1 MSAATS
7 SASTSAPS
15 SPAPSRE
22 AASPRALLHLLFNG
36 ARALDVVETA
46 LGLGLLDAL
55 EPGPVTLGELSAK
68 HGLVPTR
75 LYKFLDCLESL
86 GLVRREQPSD
96 ALEATRYWGVTGLR
110 AAADAV
116 LGPRSL
122 ERDREKYDW
131 KALHGR
137 LPEVL
142 RGQHAMSAASFDW
155 PPRTPEQVEG
165 FEASMAAGL
174 GPILETF
181 RAHAGALW
189 PSGARLLDVGGGD
202 GTLAEHLLREHA
214 SLSVDVYNLPATEPL
229 VTRTRERAGLP
240 ATRLGFVG
248 GDFLREPLPKGYD
261 ALSFVR
267 VLHDWPAEVARSLMQ
282 AAFAALPS
290 GGRVLICEEFR
301 TPERLAAQFFWSY
314 FLIGV
319 DACSSRLREVEFYLD
334 ALTAAGFTQAHV
346 RPGPFEL
353 VVATKP

>member
-1 MSAATS
+1 MSPAL
-7 SASTSAPS
+7 ASPQVPS
-15 SPAPSRE
+15 SSPPPRE

-55 EPGPVTLGELSAK
+55 EPGPVTLGALATK
-68 HGLVPTR
+68 HGFVPQR

-86 GLVRREQPSD
+86 GLVQREQPSD
-96 ALEATRYWGVTGLR
+96 ALEDTRYRGVAGLR
-110 AAADAV
+110 AAAEAV
-116 LGPRSL
+116 LGPRAL

-142 RGQHAMSAASFDW
+142 KGQHSMSAASFDW

-214 SLSVDVYNLPATEPL
+214 KLDVDVYNLPSTEPL
-229 VTRTRERAGLP
+229 VTRTRERAGLTP
-240 ATRLGFVG
+240 QRLGFVG
-248 GDFLREPLPKGYD
+248 GDFLREPLPGGYD
-261 ALSFVR
+261 ELSFVR
-267 VLHDWPAEVARSLMQ
+267 VLHDWPAEVARQLMQ

-290 GGRVLICEEFR
+290 GGRLLICEEFR

-334 ALTAAGFTQAHV
+334 ALTGMGFRDAHV
-346 RPGPFEL
+346 LPGPFEL

>member
-1 MSAATS
+1 MSAAPL
-7 SASTSAPS
+7 PS
-15 SPAPSRE
+15 PRE
-22 AASPRALLHLLFNG
+22 APSPRALLHLLFNG
-36 ARALDVVETA
+36 ARALDVVESA

-55 EPGPVTLGELSAK
+55 EPGPVTLGELATR
-68 HGLVPTR
+68 HGLLPKR

-86 GLVRREQPSD
+86 GLVQREQTSD
-96 ALEATRYWGVTGLR
+96 ALEAARYRGVPGLR
-110 AAADAV
+110 AAAEAV
-116 LGPRSL
+116 LGARSL

-142 RGQHAMSAASFDW
+142 RGEHAMSAASFDW

-181 RAHAGALW
+181 RAHAGTLW

-202 GTLAEHLLREHA
+202 GTLAEHLLRQHPA
-214 SLSVDVYNLPATEPL
+214 LAVDVYNLPATEPL
-229 VTRTRERAGLP
+229 VARTRERAGLP
-240 ATRLGFVG
+240 AQRLGFVG
-248 GDFLREPLPKGYD
+248 GDFLREPLPRDYD

-267 VLHDWPAEVARSLMQ
+267 VLHDWPAEVARTLMQ

-319 DACSSRLREVEFYLD
+319 DTCVSRLREVEFYLEG
-334 ALTAAGFTQAHV
+334 LTAAGFANAHV
-346 RPGPFEL
+346 LPGPFEL

>member
-1 MSAATS
+1 V
-7 SASTSAPS
+7 
-15 SPAPSRE
+15 SPPMPPFTRE
-22 AASPRALLHLLFNG
+22 APSPRALLHLLFNG
-36 ARALDVVETA
+36 ARALDVVETG
-46 LGLGLLDAL
+46 LKLGLLDSL
-55 EPGPVTLGELSAK
+55 EPGPVTLGELASK
-68 HGLVPTR
+68 HALLPKR

-86 GLVRREQPSD
+86 GLVQREQTTD
-96 ALEATRYWGVTGLR
+96 ALEAARYRGTPGLR
-110 AAADAV
+110 AAAEAV
-116 LGPRSL
+116 LGQNSL

-137 LPEVL
+137 MPQTL
-142 RGQHAMSAASFDW
+142 RGEHSMSATSFDW

-181 RAHAGALW
+181 RLNAGALW

-202 GTLAEHLLREHA
+202 GTLAEHLLKDHPR
-214 SLSVDVYNLPATEPL
+214 LSVDVYNLPATESL
-229 VTRTRERAGLP
+229 VARTRERAGLSP
-240 ATRLGFVG
+240 ERMGFVG
-248 GDFLREPLPKGYD
+248 GDFLREPLPRGYD

-301 TPERLAAQFFWSY
+301 TQERLAAQFFWTY
-314 FLIGV
+314 FLVGV
-319 DACSSRLREVEFYLD
+319 DTCVSRLREVEFYLEG
-334 ALTAAGFTQAHV
+334 LTALGFTNAHV
-346 RPGPFEL
+346 LPGPFEL

>member
-1 MSAATS
+1 MSSQMPPFT
-7 SASTSAPS
+7 
-15 SPAPSRE
+15 RE
-22 AASPRALLHLLFNG
+22 APSPRALLHLLFNG

-46 LGLGLLDAL
+46 LGMGLLDAL

-68 HGLVPTR
+68 HGLVPKR

-86 GLVRREQPSD
+86 GLVQREQTSD
-96 ALEATRYWGVTGLR
+96 ALEAARYRGVPGLR
-110 AAADAV
+110 AAAEAV
-116 LGPRSL
+116 LGPKSL

-137 LPEVL
+137 LPETL
-142 RGQHAMSAASFDW
+142 RGQHSMSAASFDW

-181 RAHAGALW
+181 RAHAGTLW
-189 PSGARLLDVGGGD
+189 PSESRLLDVGGGD
-202 GTLAEHLLREHA
+202 GTLAEALLRQHPTLA
-214 SLSVDVYNLPATEPL
+214 VDVYNLPATEAL
-229 VTRTRERAGLP
+229 VARTRERAGLSDK
-240 ATRLGFVG
+240 RMGFVG
-248 GDFLREPLPKGYD
+248 GDFLKEPLPTGYD

-319 DACSSRLREVEFYLD
+319 DTCVSRLREVEFYLE
-334 ALTAAGFTQAHV
+334 ALTAAGFTHAHV
-346 RPGPFEL
+346 LPGPFEL

>member
-1 MSAATS
+1 MSSQPPLT
-7 SASTSAPS
+7 
-15 SPAPSRE
+15 RE
-22 AASPRALLHLLFNG
+22 APSPRALLHLLFNG
-36 ARALDVVETA
+36 ARAMDVVETA
-46 LGLGLLDAL
+46 LKLGLLDAL
-55 EPGPVTLGELSAK
+55 EPGPVTLGELATK
-68 HGLVPTR
+68 HGLVPKR

-86 GLVRREQPSD
+86 GLVQREQPHD
-96 ALEATRYWGVTGLR
+96 ALETARYRGAPGLR
-110 AAADAV
+110 AAAEAV
-116 LGPRSL
+116 LGAGSL

-131 KALHGR
+131 RALYGR
-137 LPEVL
+137 LPETL

-189 PSGARLLDVGGGD
+189 PAGARLLDVGGGD
-202 GTLAEHLLREHA
+202 GTLAEHLLRQHPA
-214 SLSVDVYNLPATEPL
+214 LRVDVYNLPATEPL
-229 VTRTRERAGLP
+229 VARTRERAGLSS
-240 ATRLGFVG
+240 TKLGFVG
-248 GDFLREPLPKGYD
+248 GDFLKEPLPQGYD

-319 DACSSRLREVEFYLD
+319 DTCVSRLREVEFYLE
-334 ALTAAGFTQAHV
+334 ALTHAGFTHARV
-346 RPGPFEL
+346 LPGPFEL

>member
-1 MSAATS
+1 MST
-7 SASTSAPS
+7 PNLDVD
-15 SPAPSRE
+15 
-22 AASPRALLHLLFNG
+22 SPRALLHLLFNG
-36 ARALDVVETA
+36 ARAVDVLETA
-46 LGLGLLDAL
+46 LSLGLLDAL

-68 HGLVPTR
+68 HGLVPVR

-86 GLVRREQPSD
+86 GLVKREQDSD
-96 ALEATRYWGVTGLR
+96 ALEAARYRAVPGLR
-110 AAADAV
+110 SAAEAV

-122 ERDREKYDW
+122 ERDREKYAW
-131 KALHGR
+131 RELHGR

-142 RGQHAMSAASFDW
+142 RGTHAMPAASFDW
-155 PPRTPEQVEG
+155 PPRTAEQVEG

-181 RAHAGALW
+181 RANASVLFPQGT
-189 PSGARLLDVGGGD
+189 RLLDVGGGD
-202 GTLAEHLLREHA
+202 GTLAAHLLREHLGLA
-214 SLSVDVYNLPATEPL
+214 VDVYNLPATEAL
-229 VTRTRERAGLP
+229 VARTREHSELP
-240 ATRLGFVG
+240 ASRLGFVG
-248 GDFLREPLPKGYD
+248 GDFLREPLPRGYD

-267 VLHDWPAEVARSLMQ
+267 VLHDWPAEVARSLMK

-290 GGRVLICEEFR
+290 GGRILICEEFR

-319 DACSSRLREVEFYLD
+319 DSCVSRLREVEFYLR
-334 ALTAAGFTQAHV
+334 ALTDEGFTAAHV